1 MHHMDLAM
9 IDMFGSNCRSGE
21 MERLQSSMKIKQM
34 IKTIRIRTITC
45 DYDIDLLASD
55 SQLGEIS

>member
-1 MHHMDLAM
+1 MDLAIM
-9 IDMFGSNCRSGE
+9 DMFGSTCRNGQ
-21 MERLQSSMKIKQM
+21 MGRLQRSIEIEQI
-34 IKTIRIRTITC
+34 IKTIRVRTITC